1 MPRTSKRIQLLEAAA
16 AIVNEYGSEYL
27 TLDAVAKRAGVSK
40 GGLLY
45 HFKTK
50 AGLIQGLVE
59 HADKLYRDNVDE
71 RVVSDTQPQGKWVR
85 AFIEATREHRSENA
99 AITSSMLA
107 AEGNN
112 RHLLTPL
119 QDTYK
124 SWQSYIENDGL
135 DKVDATIMR
144 LAVDGLWLSEI
155 FGLDAIDESM
165 REQILER
172 LTYYSKVTDNNAF
185 S

>member
-1 MPRTSKRIQLLEAAA
+1 MPRTSKKTQLLDAAA

-45 HFKTK
+45 HFKSKT
-50 AGLIQGLVE
+50 ALIE
-59 HADKLYRDNVDE
+59 
-71 RVVSDTQPQGKWVR
+71 QGKWLR
-85 AFIEATREHRSENA
+85 AFVEATREHRSENA

-112 RHLLTPL
+112 RHLLSPL
-119 QDTYK
+119 QETYK
-124 SWQSYIENDGL
+124 IWQSYIENDGL
-135 DKVDATIMR
+135 DKIDATIMR

-155 FGLDAIDESM
+155 FGLDALDESM
-165 REQILER
+165 REAVLER
-172 LTYYSKVTDNNAF
+172 LTNYSKSTTNRTF
-185 S
+185 EQ

>member
-1 MPRTSKRIQLLEAAA
+1 MPRTSKKIQLLDAAA

-45 HFKTK
+45 HFKSK
-50 AGLIQGLVE
+50 AALIQGLVD
-59 HADKLYRDNVDE
+59 HANKLYRDNVDE
-71 RVVSDTQPQGKWVR
+71 RVGADVHAEGKWIR
-85 AFIEATREHRSENA
+85 AFVEATREHRSENA

-119 QDTYK
+119 QETYK
-124 SWQSYIENDGL
+124 IWQSYIENDGL

-155 FGLDAIDESM
+155 FGLDALDETM
-165 REQILER
+165 RKQVLER
-172 LTYYSKVTDNNAF
+172 LTDYSKSTTKQIF
-185 S
+185 E